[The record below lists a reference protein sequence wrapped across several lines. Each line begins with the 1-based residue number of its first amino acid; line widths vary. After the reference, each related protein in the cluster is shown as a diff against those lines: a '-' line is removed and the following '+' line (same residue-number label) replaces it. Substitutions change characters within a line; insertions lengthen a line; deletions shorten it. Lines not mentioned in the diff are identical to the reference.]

1 MTLLDF
7 LFPARCLGCGRVGR
21 YFCDRCTSKIRII
34 EVRETICPVCE
45 RPAMAGATHPRCHT
59 RYAIDGLTSY
69 FHYDGVI
76 RKAIKA
82 IKYRFASDLAK
93 EFIDLVPTYL
103 GNGTMKPSFARST
116 SLRAAE
122 GRQWDNAVIVPIPL
136 HPTRQRHRGFNQTEV
151 LGLLLANRFKV
162 ALKADVLLR
171 KKKTTPQVEM
181 RDRDERMKNMGGV
194 FSYNNVTMKQCD
206 NVLLFDDVFTTG
218 ATLRSAAAVLKRGG
232 VKSVWGVTMAR

>member
-1 MTLLDF
+1 MSMNLLNL
-7 LFPARCLGCGRVGR
+7 LFPKRCLGCGSIGA
-21 YFCDRCTSKIRII
+21 YFCDRCTSTIRII
-34 EVRETICPVCE
+34 DVRETICPVCE
-45 RPAMAGATHPRCHT
+45 RSAIGGGTHPRCHT
-59 RYAIDGLTSY
+59 RYAPDGLTSF

-82 IKYRFASDLAK
+82 LKYRYVSDLAK
-93 EFIDLVPTYL
+93 EFIDLVPSSL
-103 GNGTMKPSFARST
+103 GNGAMKQLNN
-116 SLRAAE
+116 SLL
-122 GRQWDNAVIVPIPL
+122 VPIPL
-136 HPTRQRHRGFNQTEV
+136 HPTRQRHRGFNQMEV

-162 ALKADVLLR
+162 ALQADVLLR